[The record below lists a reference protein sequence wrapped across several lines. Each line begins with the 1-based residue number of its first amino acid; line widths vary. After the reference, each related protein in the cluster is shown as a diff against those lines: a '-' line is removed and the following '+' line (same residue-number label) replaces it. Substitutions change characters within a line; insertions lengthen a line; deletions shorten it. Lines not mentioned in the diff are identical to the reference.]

1 MNSSAIAQRDTV
13 VVFDTIYEVK
23 EPVVITHEYISSSGK
38 QLNRLRLSKLYA
50 AAGYSWD
57 SYKDKNIESGHSR
70 IASIGGSIWLSKI
83 FFAEIGFNYQAGKAK
98 YHSNVSNRYTKE
110 STYIEYD
117 TIGSYIHTVDGVS
130 TEVPIVD
137 EFVRTRTDT
146 LVSIGRVIYN
156 KQIRSICIPIS
167 FGYMYSMNRFYCSL
181 LAQVAPS
188 FVSVSNDGDGN
199 KSREKQLRLGAGT
212 ELGLKLTGSVAIAAR
227 YMWQS
232 QFQNK
237 VSDKDLSGQQ
247 HQVLF
252 LLNYFF

>member
-1 MNSSAIAQRDTV
+1 MNSTAIAQRDTV

-50 AAGYSWD
+50 AAGYSRD

-70 IASIGGSIWLSKI
+70 IASIGGSVWLSKI

-98 YHSNVSNRYTKE
+98 NHSNVSNKYTKE
-110 STYIEYD
+110 SNYIEYD
-117 TIGSYIHTVDGVS
+117 TIGSYIHTVDGVA

-156 KQIRSICIPIS
+156 KKIRSISLPIS
-167 FGYMYSMNRFYCSL
+167 FGYTYSMNRFYYSL
-181 LAQVAPS
+181 LAQVTPS
-188 FVSVSNDGDGN
+188 FVYVSNDGDGKEN
-199 KSREKQLRLGAGT
+199 REKQLKLGAGT
-212 ELGLKLTGSVAIAAR
+212 EFGLKLTDSVAIAAR

-247 HQVLF
+247 HQVS
-252 LLNYFF
+252 LLVNYFF